1 MFIIYLKDEQIQG
14 YRSNHV
20 SPSHNFIAEVEK
32 GIVFQTSA
40 LRRIPTRSL
49 SSLCPGALLS
59 SCYWWTVSMYGA
71 HKFCSCILT
80 KDFVQI
86 GVCHMCEFVLLDTAL
101 RIMGSVLCG
110 RWFRSLKVLPSCLLG
125 HKIHECARINTFFLL
140 LSLTAGVLCI

>member
-1 MFIIYLKDEQIQG
+1 MFIIYLRDEQIQG
-14 YRSNHV
+14 YRSNHL
-20 SPSHNFIAEVEK
+20 SPSHNCIAEVEK

-40 LRRIPTRSL
+40 LRMIPTRSL

-59 SCYWWTVSMYGA
+59 SCYWWTVSRCGA
-71 HKFCSCILT
+71 HKFCILT

-86 GVCHMCEFVLLDTAL
+86 GCAACVNLFVLLDTAL
-101 RIMGSVLCG
+101 RIVGSVLCG

-140 LSLTAGVLCI
+140 LSHTAGVLCI